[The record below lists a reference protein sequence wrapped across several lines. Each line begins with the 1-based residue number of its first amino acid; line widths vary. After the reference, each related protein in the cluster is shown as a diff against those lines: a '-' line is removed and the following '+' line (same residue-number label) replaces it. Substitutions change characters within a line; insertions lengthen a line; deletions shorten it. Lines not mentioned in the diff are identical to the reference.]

1 MSCGGCRH
9 RRWIWNLR
17 RRGLMLDHR
26 VGIHCRR
33 QFKGRQK
40 GHLLIDGFE
49 KRSLMSNQVSLAAKR
64 RRWRRGQ
71 GRTNM
76 ATFVATAAA
85 AAVMS
90 TTAMMAPTSMTAV
103 LMHMPFTRSYT
114 RYMTFAMIAG
124 IIAVV
129 VLRTRSRSMFI

>member
-1 MSCGGCRH
+1 
-9 RRWIWNLR
+9 
-17 RRGLMLDHR
+17 
-26 VGIHCRR
+26 
-33 QFKGRQK
+33 
-40 GHLLIDGFE
+40 
-49 KRSLMSNQVSLAAKR
+49 
-64 RRWRRGQ
+64 
-71 GRTNM
+71 M
-76 ATFVATAAA
+76 ATFVAAAA

-90 TTAMMAPTSMTAV
+90 TTAMRMAPTSMTAV

>member
-1 MSCGGCRH
+1 
-9 RRWIWNLR
+9 
-17 RRGLMLDHR
+17 
-26 VGIHCRR
+26 
-33 QFKGRQK
+33 
-40 GHLLIDGFE
+40 
-49 KRSLMSNQVSLAAKR
+49 
-64 RRWRRGQ
+64 
-71 GRTNM
+71 M
-76 ATFVATAAA
+76 ATFVAAAA

-90 TTAMMAPTSMTAV
+90 TAMMAPTPMTAV